1 MADVKIFDRVEG
13 GPMSGAELVQYLGF
27 RKETQDEMDRVA
39 GVIFGVATAAR
50 LEHWDQGHSEILK
63 ESGTMDRFVVL
74 SDERGLQAAGAI
86 EFGRKGRSGPV
97 SGMGALAKGMAAVGA
112 RS

>member
-1 MADVKIFDRVEG
+1 
-13 GPMSGAELVQYLGF
+13 MSGAELVQYLGF